1 MVTKLRVILYVEAL
15 MWLVYNLQPS
25 IMQLIFWI

>member
-1 MVTKLRVILYVEAL
+1 MVTKLRVILHVEAL

-25 IMQLIFWI
+25 IMQLIFLI